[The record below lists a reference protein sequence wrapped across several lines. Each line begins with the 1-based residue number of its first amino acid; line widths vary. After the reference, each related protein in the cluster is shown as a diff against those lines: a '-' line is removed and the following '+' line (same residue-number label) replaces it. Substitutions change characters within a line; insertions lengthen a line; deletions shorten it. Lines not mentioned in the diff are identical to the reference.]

1 MANYSTFKFKDI
13 KEVYGFKR
21 SRVGSLIYKT
31 VTYSA
36 GKFFINGVT
45 NPILQL
51 FEGDTI
57 RFDQSDASNASY
69 TLRFS
74 TSIDGVHT
82 SGTEYTTGVTV
93 SGTAGSASAYTE
105 IVVASGA
112 PTLYY
117 YTTSTANT
125 GNIAYT
131 PELFNSLSVT
141 TTNKGIDNISSA
153 EYALFSDVIYS
164 PVGYSFS
171 IDASTGNLIVTT

>member
-31 VTYSA
+31 VTYSG

-57 RFDQSDASNASY
+57 RFDQSAASNASY

-74 TSIDGVHT
+74 TSIDGVH
-82 SGTEYTTGVTV
+82 
-93 SGTAGSASAYTE
+93 
-105 IVVASGA
+105 
-112 PTLYY
+112 L
-117 YTTSTANT
+117 
-125 GNIAYT
+125 
-131 PELFNSLSVT
+131 
-141 TTNKGIDNISSA
+141 
-153 EYALFSDVIYS
+153 
-164 PVGYSFS
+164 
-171 IDASTGNLIVTT
+171 